1 LADVDLV
8 EINEA
13 YADQVLADGY
23 TLADLGPDWSKL
35 NVNGGAI
42 ALGLTPSPLSTR
54 WRGGISKGKY

>member
-1 LADVDLV
+1 MDLV

-42 ALGLTPSPLSTR
+42 ALDLTPNPLSTR
-54 WRGGISKGKY
+54 WRGEISKGKY